1 MGRGTKAQ
9 TFRGGNRKSRSHRS
23 GESVKTRSPLLAK
36 RERQAMREFI
46 LCSTALCMILWIVYL
61 KLEVGTLSE
70 KVNKLAE
77 LLKRY
82 LKDKTTDVEVAQ
94 ELESWKTKSKP

>member
-1 MGRGTKAQ
+1 
-9 TFRGGNRKSRSHRS
+9 
-23 GESVKTRSPLLAK
+23 
-36 RERQAMREFI
+36 
-46 LCSTALCMILWIVYL
+46 MILWIVYL
-61 KLEVGTLSE
+61 KLKVGTLSE